1 MSIETLKT
9 TLGNKKYLEDI
20 IVDILATNT
29 MYTDETQA
37 RTILARMNRSYSHVI
52 IDGTEYILVPAAQ
65 KNPAPVTPI
74 RKAA

>member
-29 MYTDETQA
+29 MYTDEAQA
-37 RTILARMNRSYSHVI
+37 RTIISRMNRSYSHVI
-52 IDGTEYILVPAAQ
+52 IDGTDYILVPAAQ

>member
-20 IVDILATNT
+20 IVEILATNT

-52 IDGTEYILVPAAQ
+52 IDGTDYILVPAAQ

>member
-20 IVDILATNT
+20 ITDILATNT
-29 MYTDETQA
+29 MYTDEAQA
-37 RTILARMNRSYSHVI
+37 RTIISRMNRSYSHVI
-52 IDGTEYILVPAAQ
+52 IDGTDYMLVPAAQ

>member
-20 IVDILATNT
+20 IVDILASNT
-29 MYTDETQA
+29 MYTDEAQA

-52 IDGTEYILVPAAQ
+52 IDGTDYILVPAAQ

>member
-20 IVDILATNT
+20 IVDILASNT
-29 MYTDETQA
+29 MYTDEAQA
-37 RTILARMNRSYSHVI
+37 RTIISRMNRSYSHVI
-52 IDGTEYILVPAAQ
+52 IDGTDYMLVPAAQ

>member
-52 IDGTEYILVPAAQ
+52 IDGTDYILVPSAQ

-74 RKAA
+74 RKVA

>member
-1 MSIETLKT
+1 MTIETLKT

-20 IVDILATNT
+20 IIDILATNT
-29 MYTDETQA
+29 MYTDEAQA
-37 RTILARMNRSYSHVI
+37 RTIIARMNRSYSHVI
-52 IDGTEYILVPAAQ
+52 IDGTDYMLVPAAQ

>member
-1 MSIETLKT
+1 MTIETLKT

-20 IVDILATNT
+20 ITDILASNT
-29 MYTDETQA
+29 MYTDEAQA
-37 RTILARMNRSYSHVI
+37 RTIIARMNRSYCHVI
-52 IDGTEYILVPAAQ
+52 IDGTDYMLVPAAQ

>member
-1 MSIETLKT
+1 MTIETLKT

-20 IVDILATNT
+20 ITDILATNT
-29 MYTDETQA
+29 MYTDEAQA
-37 RTILARMNRSYSHVI
+37 RTIISRMNRSYSHVI
-52 IDGTEYILVPAAQ
+52 IDGTDYMLVPAAQ

>member
-20 IVDILATNT
+20 ITDILAANI
-29 MYTDETQA
+29 MYTDEAQA
-37 RTILARMNRSYSHVI
+37 RAIIARMNRSYSHVI
-52 IDGTEYILVPAAQ
+52 IDGTDYILVPAAQ
-65 KNPAPVTPI
+65 KNHAPVTPI

>member
-1 MSIETLKT
+1 MTSLTIKT

-20 IVDILATNT
+20 ITEILSTNV
-29 MYTDETQA
+29 MYTDEAQA
-37 RTILARMNRSYSHVI
+37 RTIIARMNRSYSHVI
-52 IDGTEYILVPAAQ
+52 IDGTDYMLVPAAQ

>member
-1 MSIETLKT
+1 MTIETLKT

-20 IVDILATNT
+20 ITDILATNT
-29 MYTDETQA
+29 MYTDEAQA
-37 RTILARMNRSYSHVI
+37 RTIIARMNRSYSHVI
-52 IDGTEYILVPAAQ
+52 IDGTDYMLVPAAQ

>member
-29 MYTDETQA
+29 MYTDEAQA
-37 RTILARMNRSYSHVI
+37 RTIIARMNRSYSHVI
-52 IDGTEYILVPAAQ
+52 IDGTDYMLVPAAQ

>member
-1 MSIETLKT
+1 MTSLTIKT

-20 IVDILATNT
+20 IVDILVTNT
-29 MYTDETQA
+29 MYTDEAQA
-37 RTILARMNRSYSHVI
+37 RTIISRMNRSYSHVI
-52 IDGTEYILVPAAQ
+52 IDGTDYMLVPAAQ

>member
-1 MSIETLKT
+1 MTSLTIKT

-29 MYTDETQA
+29 MYTDEAQA
-37 RTILARMNRSYSHVI
+37 RAIISRMNRSYSHVI
-52 IDGTEYILVPAAQ
+52 IDGTDYMLIPAAQ

>member
-1 MSIETLKT
+1 MTSLTIKT

-20 IVDILATNT
+20 IVDILAMNT
-29 MYTDETQA
+29 MYTDEAQA
-37 RTILARMNRSYSHVI
+37 RTIIARMNRSYSHVI
-52 IDGTEYILVPAAQ
+52 IDGTDYMLVPAAQ

>member
-29 MYTDETQA
+29 MYSDETQA

-52 IDGTEYILVPAAQ
+52 IDGTDYILVPAAQ

>member
-1 MSIETLKT
+1 MTIETLKT

-20 IVDILATNT
+20 ITDILASNT
-29 MYTDETQA
+29 MYTDEAQA
-37 RTILARMNRSYSHVI
+37 RTIISRMNRSYSHVI
-52 IDGTEYILVPAAQ
+52 IDGTDYMLVPAAQ

>member
-52 IDGTEYILVPAAQ
+52 IDGTDYILVPAAQ
-65 KNPAPVTPI
+65 KNPAPATPI

>member
-52 IDGTEYILVPAAQ
+52 IDGTDYILVPAAQ
-65 KNPAPVTPI
+65 KNPAPVTPL